1 MQRKFSPSSKMNELI
16 KEDTSL
22 LLTITRFGFSLG
34 FGDKSVNEVCIANN
48 VDVYTFLA
56 VVNFISDE
64 SNQEEINH
72 REISINSVVVYLK
85 NAHHFFL
92 DFKLPLIR
100 NKLIEALDKT
110 VQEEPYRKMIM
121 KFFDDYV
128 TEVRKHMDYEND
140 VVFPYVL
147 RLVDGKKDPRYNIAV
162 FEKNHESIDSKLTD
176 LKNILIKYFPA
187 QYPNYLLNEVLFDLS
202 DCEKD
207 LEKHNRVEDYFFV
220 PITETLEKTLN
231 EEKAALV
238 NGEKVDK
245 IDNLTDREKEIL
257 AGVVKGLTNKEIAQG
272 LFLSTHTVISHRR
285 NITRKLEI
293 HSTAGLTIYAIVNKL
308 VTLDEIKS
316 VIE

>member
-34 FGDKSVNEVCIANN
+34 FGDKTVNEVCISNN

-56 VVNFISDE
+56 VVNFISDG

-72 REISINSVVVYLK
+72 HDISINAVVVYLK

-100 NKLIEALDKT
+100 KKLIEAIDDT

-128 TEVRKHMDYEND
+128 AEVQKHMNYEND

-231 EEKAALV
+231 EANVELA
-238 NGEKVDK
+238 NGEKV
-245 IDNLTDREKEIL
+245 DNLTDREKEIL
-257 AGVVKGLTNKEIAQG
+257 AGVVKGLTNKEIAQH

>member
-34 FGDKSVNEVCIANN
+34 FGDKTVNEVCLSNN

-56 VVNFISDE
+56 VVNFISDGFTDE
-64 SNQEEINH
+64 DINH
-72 REISINSVVVYLK
+72 HNISINSVVVYLK

-100 NKLIEALDKT
+100 KKLIEAIDDM
-110 VQEEPYRKMIM
+110 VHEEPYRKMIM

-128 TEVRKHMDYEND
+128 AEVQKHMNYEND

-231 EEKAALV
+231 EANVELV
-238 NGEKVDK
+238 NGEKA
-245 IDNLTDREKEIL
+245 DNLTDREKEIL
-257 AGVVKGLTNKEIAQG
+257 TGVVKGLTNKEIAQH

>member
-34 FGDKSVNEVCIANN
+34 FGDKTVQEVCQSNN

-56 VVNFISDE
+56 VVNFISDG
-64 SNQEEINH
+64 NNEEDINH
-72 REISINSVVVYLK
+72 HEISIDSVVLYLK

-92 DFKLPLIR
+92 DFKLPLIKK
-100 NKLIEALDKT
+100 KLIEAIDDTL
-110 VQEEPYRKMIM
+110 QEEPYRKMIM
-121 KFFDDYV
+121 KFFNDYV
-128 TEVRKHMDYEND
+128 AEVQKHMNYENE

-147 RLVDGKKDPRYNIAV
+147 NLVEGKKDPRYNIAV

-187 QYPNYLLNEVLFDLS
+187 QLPNYLLNEVLFDLS

-220 PITETLEKTLN
+220 PITETLEK
-231 EEKAALV
+231 ALV
-238 NGEKVDK
+238 ERKDDITSTEKVD
-245 IDNLTDREKEIL
+245 NLTEREKEIL
-257 AGVVKGLTNKEIAQG
+257 VEVVKGMTNKEIAQH

-308 VTLDEIKS
+308 ITLDEIKS

>member
-34 FGDKSVNEVCIANN
+34 FGDKTVQEVCQSNN

-56 VVNFISDE
+56 VVNFISDGN
-64 SNQEEINH
+64 SEEDINH
-72 REISINSVVVYLK
+72 HDISIDSVVLYLK

-92 DFKLPLIR
+92 DFKLPLIKK
-100 NKLIEALDKT
+100 KLIEAIDDTL
-110 VQEEPYRKMIM
+110 QEEPYRKMIM
-121 KFFDDYV
+121 KFFNDYV
-128 TEVRKHMDYEND
+128 AEVQKHMNYENE

-147 RLVDGKKDPRYNIAV
+147 KLVEGKKDPRYNIAV

-187 QYPNYLLNEVLFDLS
+187 QHPNYLLNEVLFDLS

-220 PITETLEKTLN
+220 PITETLEKTLD
-231 EEKAALV
+231 EKKDEISTT
-238 NGEKVDK
+238 EKV
-245 IDNLTDREKEIL
+245 DNLTDREKEVL
-257 AGVVKGLTNKEIAQG
+257 VEVVKGMTNKEIAQH

-308 VTLDEIKS
+308 ITLDEIKS

>member
-34 FGDKSVNEVCIANN
+34 FGDKTVQEVCLLNN

-56 VVNFISDE
+56 VVNFISDDYNE
-64 SNQEEINH
+64 EEINH
-72 REISINSVVVYLK
+72 HDISIDSVVLYLR

-92 DFKLPLIR
+92 DFKLPLIKK
-100 NKLIEALDKT
+100 KLIEAINDTL
-110 VQEEPYRKMIM
+110 QEEPYRKMIM

-128 TEVRKHMDYEND
+128 SEVQKHMNYENE

-147 RLVDGKKDPRYNIAV
+147 NLVEGRKDPRYNIAV

-187 QYPNYLLNEVLFDLS
+187 QQPNYFLNEVLFDLS

-220 PITETLEKTLN
+220 PITETLEKDFN
-231 EEKAALV
+231 ERQEEPAT
-238 NGEKVDK
+238 EKV
-245 IDNLTDREKEIL
+245 DNLTDREKEVL
-257 AGVVKGLTNKEIAQG
+257 ADVVKGMTNKEIAQH